1 LSPYR
6 IYLKGKREALQRNAH
21 THQDSFG
28 RKGTLGR
35 VHSRVSPIRAASED
49 GAVRFY
55 VDAEAF
61 AGFFQAVDKEEGVHL
76 AFFGGVAAC
85 RDTWRNH
92 GKMTA

>member
-1 LSPYR
+1 
-6 IYLKGKREALQRNAH
+6 
-21 THQDSFG
+21 
-28 RKGTLGR
+28 
-35 VHSRVSPIRAASED
+35 
-49 GAVRFY
+49 